1 MRKFL
6 IASILA
12 LVVLGTYFTI
22 NPKPK
27 NDYDHYLYLAKSFL
41 KLEVNLTGQA
51 EFYHD
56 TVRKNGKTYAPFG
69 PAPALLMMPSI
80 MLPKPLSQQEVS
92 IILGAVSIGLL
103 FVLLNHITTEKKALL
118 ISIFIAFG
126 TVYFWSTVM
135 GTVWNFAH
143 ISAVFFVILALI
155 THFEK
160 NDFLSGVFFAL
171 AVLSRYP
178 VVGGGLFFLLELY
191 KDRPRLIK
199 FLVSFALILIPVQ
212 FIYNWL
218 RFQNLFEMGYVE
230 IYQRYTTS
238 GFALSPIRSFGPFGY
253 MDPRNFPLH
262 LLVFLLYPPKISFIH
277 NLLKIA
283 PSAYGMGVLF
293 TSPLLLASLLPN
305 LKDKLQRNL
314 FLGAIS
320 IALFDFMH
328 YAQGWVQFGYRFA
341 LDFIIFL
348 ALILALKIKAGK
360 ITTLLILWSIAV
372 CTWGIIFDLR
382 FGLL

>member
-1 MRKFL
+1 MNISLAAEPVFYLLGLKITNSLLATWIVMGFL
-6 IASILA
+6 IGGAYF
-12 LVVLGTYFTI
+12 LGKKIKTV
-22 NPKPK
+22 PK
-27 NDYDHYLYLAKSFL
+27 
-41 KLEVNLTGQA
+41 G
-51 EFYHD
+51 
-56 TVRKNGKTYAPFG
+56 
-69 PAPALLMMPSI
+69 
-80 MLPKPLSQQEVS
+80 
-92 IILGAVSIGLL
+92 
-103 FVLLNHITTEKKALL
+103 
-118 ISIFIAFG
+118 
-126 TVYFWSTVM
+126 
-135 GTVWNFAH
+135 
-143 ISAVFFVILALI
+143 
-155 THFEK
+155 
-160 NDFLSGVFFAL
+160 
-171 AVLSRYP
+171 
-178 VVGGGLFFLLELY
+178 
-191 KDRPRLIK
+191 
-199 FLVSFALILIPVQ
+199 
-212 FIYNWL
+212 
-218 RFQNLFEMGYVE
+218 FQNLFEMGYVE